1 MNLRIVEEIANAVLY
16 EGYVL
21 YPYRASAVKNRRRW
35 NFGVVAPPGSDD
47 PSSMQTECVV
57 QGEPRAPLAVRVRFL
72 QLVERSDGSDS
83 QPWQEAVEREVHS
96 DTELGS
102 GSQWHAFQFPAGEDV
117 DGRVVRLREAIDGE
131 VEIETRQVRDHTYT
145 VRVRIRN
152 VSAGAKAERG
162 ETLLRS
168 LISTNTILNTTGAA
182 FVSLIDP
189 PEEFRSI
196 VANCAN
202 DRSWPVLVGEEGE
215 TDTML
220 SSPIILY
227 DYPRIAP
234 ESPGALFD
242 GTEID
247 EILTLRIMTMTDAEK
262 SEMRELDDR
271 TRQLLERTESLPPEH
286 LMKLH
291 GTLRGLKPA
300 GGRAK

>member
-1 MNLRIVEEIANAVLY
+1 MNLKIVEDIANAVLY

-57 QGEPRAPLAVRVRFL
+57 LGEPKAPLAVRVRFL
-72 QLVERSDGSDS
+72 QLVERSDGPDS
-83 QPWQEAVEREVHS
+83 QPWQEAVEREVHLN
-96 DTELGS
+96 TELGA
-102 GSQWHAFQFPAGEDV
+102 GSQRQTFEFSAGEDV
-117 DGRVVRLREAIDGE
+117 DGPIVRLREAIDGE
-131 VEIETRQVRDHTYT
+131 VEIETRQVRNHAYI
-145 VRVRIRN
+145 VRVRILN
-152 VSAGAKAERG
+152 LSAGGKAERG

-168 LISTNTILNTTGAA
+168 LISTHIILSTTGAA

-202 DRSWPVLVGEEGE
+202 NRLWPVLVGEEGE
-215 TDTML
+215 TDAML
-220 SSPIILY
+220 FSPIILY

-262 SEMRELDDR
+262 SEMRELDER
-271 TRQLLERTESLPPEH
+271 TRQLLERTESLPPDH

-291 GTLRGLKPA
+291 GTLRGLNLA